1 MLLYFIKY
9 TKSLGKIMINRKVGI
24 VGAGAVG
31 STAAFSLAMSGSCNE
46 IVLYD
51 IATNIAI
58 GKAIDIEQA
67 TSFSPSGTK
76 VIGAEQPSDMK
87 NCDIVVITAG
97 VPRTGDMTREDLLLI
112 NAKITKDVVQNIKLY
127 SPNAIIICVSNPLD
141 VMSYV
146 CHKIT
151 KWDKSRIIGMAGALD
166 SSRMAYQINNHLG
179 YGRAQ
184 TKAMVIGDHGE
195 NMIPVPSLSSI
206 GGVPITK
213 IISKENMEQIIER
226 TKIGGAQIVKHLGT
240 SAYYAPGR
248 CVAVM
253 VEAILNNSQIIIP
266 SSVLLNGEYGHKDV
280 SVGVPIIIGKNGV
293 EKIIELELDDEL
305 QEKFNQSVSTIK
317 EGISILNNH
326 NFF

>member
-1 MLLYFIKY
+1 M
-9 TKSLGKIMINRKVGI
+9 TNRKVGI

-31 STAAFSLAMSGSCNE
+31 ATAAFSLVMTGTCNE

-51 IATNIAI
+51 IDTDIAI

-76 VIGAEQPSDMK
+76 VWGAEQPSDMK
-87 NCDIVVITAG
+87 DCDIVVITAG
-97 VPRTGDMTREDLLLI
+97 VPRTGEMTREDLLLI
-112 NAKITKDVVQNIKLY
+112 NAKITKEVVENIKLY

-151 KWDKSRIIGMAGALD
+151 GWDSSRIIGMAGALD

-184 TKAMVIGDHGE
+184 TRAMVIGDHGE

-206 GGVPITK
+206 GGVPITE
-213 IISKENMEQIIER
+213 IISKENMEQIIAR
-226 TKIGGAQIVKHLGT
+226 TKTGGAAIVKHLGT

-253 VEAILNNSQIIIP
+253 VEAILNDSQIIIP
-266 SSVLLNGEYGHKDV
+266 SSVLLNGEYGYKDV
-280 SVGVPIIIGKNGV
+280 SVGVPIIVGKNGV
-293 EKIIELELDDEL
+293 EKIIELELDEEL
-305 QEKFNQSVSTIK
+305 QDKFKQSVTTIK
-317 EGISILNNH
+317 KGIEVLTKN